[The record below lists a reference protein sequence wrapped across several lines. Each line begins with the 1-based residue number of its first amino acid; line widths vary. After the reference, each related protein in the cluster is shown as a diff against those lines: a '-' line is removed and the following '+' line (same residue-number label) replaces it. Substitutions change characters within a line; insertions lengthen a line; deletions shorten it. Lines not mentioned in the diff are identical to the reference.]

1 MCFTDAKEH
10 AQIWLAIS
18 SQSTEAPFWLSS
30 SEISILFQTY
40 MKFFDRRKLA
50 DAAAS
55 SLHGVCDSVTV
66 YLLHLSGAPVAG
78 LVCEITFPPPLSC
91 QA

>member
-1 MCFTDAKEH
+1 
-10 AQIWLAIS
+10 
-18 SQSTEAPFWLSS
+18 
-30 SEISILFQTY
+30 

-55 SLHGVCDSVTV
+55 SLHAVCDSVTV

-78 LVCEITFPPPLSC
+78 LVCEITFPPPTLLPGLAVSACSRAQVLEEFWRSC
-91 QA
+91 LYPRFI